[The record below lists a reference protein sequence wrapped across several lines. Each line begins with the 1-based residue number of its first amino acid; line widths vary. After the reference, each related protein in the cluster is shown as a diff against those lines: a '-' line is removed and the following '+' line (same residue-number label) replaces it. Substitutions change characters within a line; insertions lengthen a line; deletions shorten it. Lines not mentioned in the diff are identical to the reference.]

1 MAVACKNS
9 PQPSG
14 NVAKDQ
20 LITQGADQPTTD
32 REVSVTQTPTEPER
46 EVTSAKG
53 KAQGGKPGSRVTPP
67 WRSPVA
73 WSGQVGV
80 GWTLSGAEAT
90 E

>member
-1 MAVACKNS
+1 M
-9 PQPSG
+9 
-14 NVAKDQ
+14 
-20 LITQGADQPTTD
+20 
-32 REVSVTQTPTEPER
+32 TQTPTEPER
-46 EVTSAKG
+46 EVTSVKG

-67 WRSPVA
+67 WRRPVA